1 MSRKDFVAV
10 AAAINALYTATDIRE
25 LIAPDGLSTQTEE
38 DRAITASK
46 LFGIRYTAEAL
57 ADVFS
62 DANPRFNRNI
72 FLAACGVNGGAK

>member
-10 AAAINALYTATDIRE
+10 AAAIKNQYDAAIQLRNLPGQDGQS
-25 LIAPDGLSTQTEE
+25 IAEGNTRVFTIE
-38 DRAITASK
+38 RMAN
-46 LFGIRYTAEAL
+46 RL

-72 FLAACGVNGGAK
+72 FLAACGVTGGAR